1 MINIYRYAGID
12 CITPSIINRELDRE
26 DSREVIFV
34 VPEFAKAQIER
45 LIIDHLGDECKKRDA
60 YIKTGDLPISV
71 SSSFVGGDIL
81 SFITLSSAILDAS
94 GYDYSGAGS
103 DVALRCAVY
112 SVLANYSKD
121 FKTFGKL
128 TSRFEYINM
137 LIDLLGDFTRYGIG
151 VAQLEEAIANSAGY
165 SAEYKSKLEDIKLMM
180 ESIGKIND
188 QYGMSFLKNRIE
200 AASQVLASVSSEKLK
215 NRRYSGLRKILAS
228 RFVFIGFG
236 SGRNLTPQEYMLV
249 NLLSEKGADI
259 AFYVLSTEDKNLSE
273 NNIYKVGNEFSSRMK
288 ARGADVQ
295 DLVIDDTASELS
307 GIMTPFAYEE
317 NYDGAP
323 TDKVRLSAI
332 SGADNQLGYV
342 FSEIIRLTRDEG
354 YRYRDIRIVCC
365 DDELSGRMR
374 SNAEIFGLD
383 VFIDRRIE
391 LWSTLIPVFAET
403 VLELPVHNYRASD
416 VLRAM
421 RCGLVKVPPHMVDA
435 FDNFLRRKNITDATR
450 LFKSSVYLKI
460 EKDEDGKPKDKS
472 RLTFREPYENI
483 KAGESV
489 PEGEFYWKYIV
500 EPKLIPLK
508 NAADKI
514 AEEKLLSRKAF
525 LLRELIGGHKDDIE
539 YLSKEQL
546 DANESEAAAALVR
559 GYDEVMALLT
569 LFTHEM
575 NDVPITQR
583 AFISLVKTDMRNRV
597 EGTIPLKV
605 DSIEITTPERA
616 FVTPCKVMFIVGA
629 ARDNFPHKKGSEGLL
644 STGELRNLS
653 KSVTD
658 CELPDKNEARSKE
671 EFVTCC
677 LTLGTVTDRLYM
689 VHNADKNFTSSVFDY
704 LRSVSDPDSFI
715 EGYIAP
721 VIGTPREK
729 RHSFKTSSIDPE
741 IMERLLKV
749 YVGDGDD
756 DEGEQQN
763 GINLSVTALEE
774 FNQCHLKYMLKRIL
788 RVLEREDNTD
798 IDFKGYGTLIHK
810 MYELGLSEIARDD
823 YIENAKKLLADEE
836 LFEKNVTDIYEKA
849 IMAEKVPGS
858 INDDGDTETVS
869 REFDIETGVKLR
881 RMFRLTFKGILTD
894 IVKSEFIPS
903 GFEAKIGKPTKDSN
917 GKEIDLRI
925 EDKDLEAE
933 TGLKLSFFGFIDR
946 YDLGTGGTGAEGIR
960 VIDYKSGSKT
970 VKRASLFNGTQ
981 IQLPLYT
988 KALCTGYGINP
999 LNSDYGYFNV
1009 GLKPSS
1015 TGAALKFEPS
1025 MSKYSPEEVKLSI
1038 DYADYIIKRSV
1049 RDIKSGKADGYVSP
1063 DVSKCSY
1070 CPYGGACGNVPSNP
1084 VNRIGNQKPS
1094 DFYREV
1100 LDEVAEKTGE
1110 DYLQK
1115 DGKVKY
1121 QAMNGVYKV
1130 MMQRKLDEEK
1140 NNGGEDNG

>member
-1 MINIYRYAGID
+1 MINVYRYAGID
-12 CITPSIINRELDRE
+12 CITPDIINRELDRE
-26 DSREVIFV
+26 DKREVIFV

-45 LIIDHLGDECKKRDA
+45 EIIDHLGIECRKRDA
-60 YIKTGDLPISV
+60 YIKTGDLPMPV
-71 SSSFVGGDIL
+71 SSSFVGGDVL
-81 SFITLSSAILDAS
+81 SFITLSSAILDAA

-151 VAQLEEAIANSAGY
+151 VAQLEEAIANSSGF

-215 NRRYSGLRKILAS
+215 GRRYSGLRKIISS

-259 AFYVLSTEDKNLSE
+259 GFYVLSTEGKPLSE
-273 NNIYKVGNEFSSRMK
+273 KNIYKVGNEFASRMK
-288 ARGADVQ
+288 ARGAGVH
-295 DLVIDDTASELS
+295 DLVVDGEGSELS
-307 GIMTPFAYEE
+307 RMITPFAYEE
-317 NYDGAP
+317 VFGGAVS
-323 TDKVRLSAI
+323 DKVRLSSI

-374 SNAEIFGLD
+374 SNAEVFGLD

-421 RCGLVKVPPHMVDA
+421 RCGLVKVPPVIVDA
-435 FDNFLRRKNITDATR
+435 FDNFLRKKNITDAAR
-450 LFKSSVYLKI
+450 LFKSSVYLKV

-472 RLTFREPYENI
+472 KLTFREPYEDI
-483 KAGESV
+483 RAGKSV

-508 NAADKI
+508 KAADKI

-525 LLRELIGGHKDDIE
+525 LLRELIGEHRDDVE
-539 YLSKEQL
+539 FLSNEQL
-546 DANESEAAAALVR
+546 EANESEAAAALVR

-583 AFISLVKTDMRNRV
+583 AFISLVKTDMKNRV

-605 DSIEITTPERA
+605 DSIEITSPDRA

-629 ARDNFPHKKGSEGLL
+629 SRDNFPHKKGSEGLL

-658 CELPDKNEARSKE
+658 CELPDKNESRSKE

-704 LRSVSDPDSFI
+704 LRNVADPELFV

-721 VIGTPREK
+721 VIGTPRAR
-729 RHSFKTSSIDPE
+729 RHKFLESCIDPS
-741 IMERLLKV
+741 IMDRLLML
-749 YVGDGDD
+749 YEGDEE
-756 DEGEQQN
+756 EGIPAQK
-763 GINLSVTALEE
+763 GMHLSVTALEE
-774 FNQCHLKYMLKRIL
+774 FNQCHLKYMLKRVL
-788 RVLEREDNTD
+788 RVCEREDNTD

-823 YIENAKKLLADEE
+823 YIANAKQLLEDEA
-836 LFEKNVTDIYEKA
+836 LFEKNVSCIFEKA
-849 IMAEKVPGS
+849 IMAERVPGS
-858 INDDGDTETVS
+858 INDEGDTETVS

-894 IVKSEFIPS
+894 IVKSEFVPS
-903 GFEAKIGKPTKDSN
+903 GFEARIGKPSIDSN
-917 GKEIDLRI
+917 GKEIDLKI
-925 EDKDLEAE
+925 ENKELEDE
-933 TGLKLSFFGFIDR
+933 TGLTLRFYGAIDR
-946 YDLGTGGTGAEGIR
+946 FDQGTAKTGAEGLR

-970 VKRASLFNGTQ
+970 VKREYLFNGTQ

-988 KALCTGYGINP
+988 KALCEGYGIDP

-1009 GLKPSS
+1009 GLKTQSGTSP
-1015 TGAALKFEPS
+1015 LKFEPT
-1025 MSKYSPEEVKLSI
+1025 MSKYKPDEIKLSI

-1049 RDIKSGKADGYVSP
+1049 RDIQAGKADGIVSP
-1063 DVSKCSY
+1063 DVHHCDY
-1070 CPYGGACGNVPSNP
+1070 CPYGGACGNVPSRP
-1084 VNRIGNQKPS
+1084 VNRISNAKPC
-1094 DFYREV
+1094 DAYKDV
-1100 LDEVAEKTGE
+1100 LEETAAKNGTDP
-1110 DYLQK
+1110 YQK

-1121 QAMNGVYKV
+1121 QAMNEVYTA
-1130 MMQRKLDEEK
+1130 MMQKALEDEK
-1140 NNGGEDNG
+1140 NDGGEDNG

>member
-1 MINIYRYAGID
+1 MINVFRYDGID
-12 CITPSIINRELDRE
+12 CITPSIIRKELGRK
-26 DSREVIFV
+26 DSREIVFI

-45 LIIDHLGDECKKRDA
+45 EIIDQLGDECRERNA
-60 YIKTGDLPISV
+60 YIRSEDLPISV
-71 SSSFVGGDIL
+71 SSSFVSGDVL
-81 SFITLSSAILDAS
+81 SFITLSSAILDAA

-112 SVLANYSKD
+112 SVLANYNKD

-151 VAQLEEAIANSAGY
+151 VAQLEEAIANSAAY

-180 ESIGKIND
+180 ESICKIND
-188 QYGMSFLKNRIE
+188 QYGLSFLKNRIE
-200 AASQVLASVSSEKLK
+200 AASQVLASVTPDKLK
-215 NRRYSGLRKILAS
+215 SRRLSGLRKLLS
-228 RFVFIGFG
+228 GRFVFIGFG

-259 AFYVLSTEDKNLSE
+259 NFYVLSTDKKPVSEKNL
-273 NNIYKVGNEFSSRMK
+273 YKVGNEFSDRMK
-288 ARGADVQ
+288 SRGASIHD
-295 DLVIDDTASELS
+295 
-307 GIMTPFAYEE
+307 FAVEE
-317 NYDGAP
+317 NSRPELAQIITHFAFDEPFEGAT

-342 FSEIIRLTRDEG
+342 FSEIIRLTRNED

-365 DDELSGRMR
+365 DDDLSGRMR
-374 SNAEIFGLD
+374 SNAELFGLD

-421 RCGLVKVPPHMVDA
+421 RCGLVKVPPSLTDS
-435 FDNFLRRKNITDATR
+435 FDNYLRRKNITDATR
-450 LFKSSVYLKI
+450 LFKSSVYLKV
-460 EKDEDGKPKDKS
+460 EKDEDGNPKDKS
-472 RLTFREPYENI
+472 KVTFREPYEDI

-500 EPKLIPLK
+500 QPKLMPLK
-508 NAADKI
+508 KAADKI
-514 AEEKLLSRKAF
+514 AEEKLLSRKAM
-525 LLRELIGGHKDDIE
+525 LLRELLGDHRDDVE
-539 YLSKEQL
+539 FLSKEQL
-546 DANESEAAAALVR
+546 EANDSEAAAALVR

-583 AFISLVKTDMRNRV
+583 AFISLVKTDMKNRV

-605 DSIEITTPERA
+605 DSIEITTPDRA

-689 VHNADKNFTSSVFDY
+689 IHNADKNFTSSVFDY
-704 LRSVSDPDSFI
+704 LQTVADPDLFVS
-715 EGYIAP
+715 GYNAP
-721 VIGTPREK
+721 VLGTPRE
-729 RHSFKTSSIDPE
+729 RNHTFKTSSIDSE
-741 IMERLLKV
+741 IMDKLLV
-749 YVGDGDD
+749 FYDTEDG
-756 DEGEQQN
+756 EEFTKEK
-763 GINLSVTALEE
+763 GIHLSVTALEE
-774 FNQCHLKYMLKRIL
+774 FNQCHLKYMLNRIL
-788 RVLEREDNTD
+788 RICEREDNTD

-810 MYELGLSEIARDD
+810 MYELGLSEIDRDD
-823 YIENAKKLLADEE
+823 YLANAKSLLEDEA
-836 LFEKNVTDIYEKA
+836 LFENKVNEVFEKA
-849 IMAEKVPGS
+849 IMTERVPGS
-858 INDDGDTETVS
+858 INDEGETETVS

-881 RMFRLTFKGILTD
+881 RMFRLTFKGILND
-894 IVKSEFIPS
+894 IVKSSFIPT
-903 GFEAKIGKPTKDSN
+903 GFEARIGKPTTDSN
-917 GKEIDLRI
+917 GTSIDL
-925 EDKDLEAE
+925 KLENTELEEE
-933 TGLKLSFFGFIDR
+933 TGLKLRFYGAIDR
-946 YDLGTGGTGAEGIR
+946 FDFGTCKNGAEGIR

-970 VKRASLFNGTQ
+970 VKRANLFNGTQ

-988 KALCTGYGINP
+988 KALCSGYGINP

-1009 GLKPSS
+1009 GLKNKSNAGP
-1015 TGAALKFEPS
+1015 LKFEPS
-1025 MSKYSPEEVKLSI
+1025 MSKYTPEEIKLSI
-1038 DYADYIIKRSV
+1038 DYADFIVKRSV
-1049 RDIKSGKADGYVSP
+1049 RDIQAGKADGLVSP
-1063 DVSKCSY
+1063 DVSRCDY
-1070 CPYGGACGNVPSNP
+1070 CPYGGACGNIPSRP
-1084 VNRIGNQKPS
+1084 LNRIGNLKPC
-1094 DFYREV
+1094 DAYEDV
-1100 LDEVAEKTGE
+1100 LKETAAKSGNDP
-1110 DYLQK
+1110 YQK

-1121 QAMNGVYKV
+1121 QAMNEVYTT
-1130 MMQRKLDEEK
+1130 MMQGTLDNE
-1140 NNGGEDNG
+1140 NNDGGEE